1 MQKHNIP
8 RPRWLS
14 ASLLAITL
22 LMSSQVF
29 AQCCP
34 NTGGGAPKAANG
46 LGQSFPQATD
56 LAADPDW
63 QIYEFERG
71 GVRYLQIND
80 AAGRVRAAVGHIG
93 DVFWVMPIGGDA
105 DRVAV
110 DALPIDARQRK
121 VLYRTSD
128 AEVVLKRTDAGDY
141 WEVRQPDD
149 SY

>member
-8 RPRWLS
+8 HTRWLP
-14 ASLLAITL
+14 AWLLAATL
-22 LMSSQVF
+22 LMSSQAF

-34 NTGGGAPKAANG
+34 GGGGAPKAATG
-46 LGQSFPQATD
+46 LGQSFPLATD

-63 QIYEFERG
+63 QVYEFERG
-71 GVRYLQIND
+71 GVHYLQIND
-80 AAGRVRAAVGHIG
+80 AAGRVRAAVGHID

-110 DALPIDARQRK
+110 DALPVDARQRK